1 MLAVRA
7 VNEED
12 GDFVVSDVV
21 TVDTP
26 SIPGD
31 IAVPPEEI
39 EPQDEVT
46 RIVEALS
53 GGYEQRSRVILT
65 PTCVEVGGIRIPRR
79 QTGSQKCST
88 VLAMSPDAHSVDGFF
103 KRRQARRS

>member
-21 TVDTP
+21 TVDIP

-31 IAVPPEEI
+31 IAVPSEEI

-46 RIVEALS
+46 RIVQALS

-65 PTCVEVGGIRIPRR
+65 PTYVEVGG
-79 QTGSQKCST
+79 
-88 VLAMSPDAHSVDGFF
+88 HSDTKAANWFVEV
-103 KRRQARRS
+103 